1 MCIDTAER
9 NFSNSCFKISNDLLF
24 ELFWIALNSL
34 STFSKLFLM
43 SLYWGL
49 FNSPFI
55 NFSVELI
62 SELINSNTF
71 CFFSFLLKPLN
82 SIASFSFFN
91 FSNSPR
97 NSVIACCNEASLFDS
112 SINFNVFAFNC
123 SYLVLIELNLL
134 SLRELSNWDEN

>member
-1 MCIDTAER
+1 
-9 NFSNSCFKISNDLLF
+9 
-24 ELFWIALNSL
+24 
-34 STFSKLFLM
+34 M

-71 CFFSFLLKPLN
+71 CFFSFLLKTLN

-91 FSNSPR
+91 FSNSLR

-112 SINFNVFAFNC
+112 SINFNVFAFSC

-134 SLRELSNWDEN
+134 SLRELSNWVWELTSVLKFVFVCEIPSEPSLFRLLGVFRLFLSIKHLEL

>member
-1 MCIDTAER
+1 
-9 NFSNSCFKISNDLLF
+9 
-24 ELFWIALNSL
+24 
-34 STFSKLFLM
+34 M

-134 SLRELSNWDEN
+134 SLRELSNWVWELTSVLKFVFFVKFFLKPHYLDCLVFLDFFCQ